1 MANTLTLLEVA
12 DVAGRQRDANLVQL
26 RAGDSAR
33 GIVFLFTFSDVTHPG
48 GLEVDVDSGDCE
60 ETPISAP
67 SDHRAQRNAIL
78 T

>member
-33 GIVFLFTFSDVTHPG
+33 GIVFLFTLGDVTHNG
-48 GLEVDVDSGDCE
+48 
-60 ETPISAP
+60 
-67 SDHRAQRNAIL
+67 RRQR
-78 T
+78 